1 MRNIISNSLFRR
13 IYRKLTGYSYAV
25 SYSQTGEDVIID
37 LLRDA
42 KKINRFTYLDIGA
55 NHPVKFNNTY
65 KFYEQGYT
73 GVCIE
78 PDPVLHKQLG
88 SFRKKDVCLNIG
100 ISDSDLEA
108 ADFFIMSNNTL
119 NTFSKE
125 EAETLQKEKLASIK
139 QVAKIPLYNINRVIE
154 TYFNGEAPVF
164 INLDVEGLDEKI
176 IRSLNFSKFRPYIFC
191 IETVHYTVDASSEK
205 REEIFNIMKQNGYEA
220 FADTYINTIFID
232 KKAK

>member
-1 MRNIISNSLFRR
+1 MQNIISNSFFRR
-13 IYRKLTGYSYAV
+13 VYKKLTGYSYVV

-42 KKINRFTYLDIGA
+42 KKINKFTYLDIGA

-65 KFYEQGYT
+65 KFYEYGFT

-78 PDPVLHKQLG
+78 PDPVLHKHLA

-100 ISDSDLEA
+100 ISDSNADA
-108 ADFFIMSNNTL
+108 ADFYIMDNNTL

-125 EAETLQKEKLASIK
+125 EAESLQKDKLASI
-139 QVAKIPLYNINRVIE
+139 QQIAKIPLYNINRVIE
-154 TYFNGEAPVF
+154 QYFKGEAPVF

-176 IRSLNFSKFRPYIFC
+176 IRSLDFNKFRPYIFC
-191 IETVHYTVDASSEK
+191 IETVHYTV
-205 REEIFNIMKQNGYEA
+205 
-220 FADTYINTIFID
+220 ADTYINTIFID
-232 KKAK
+232 SLRTN